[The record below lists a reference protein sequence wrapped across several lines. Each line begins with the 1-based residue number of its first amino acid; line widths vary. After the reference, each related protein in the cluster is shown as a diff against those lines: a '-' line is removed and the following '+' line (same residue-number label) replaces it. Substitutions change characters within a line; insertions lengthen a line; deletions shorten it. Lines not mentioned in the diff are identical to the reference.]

1 MRNRL
6 ARLGFKQPLIR
17 STTVP
22 VAMRR
27 LFLPLA
33 LVFLVPAAVA
43 QSSSQD
49 VVERMRDAYAAMYE
63 GVDDYTIET
72 DLYTMVYE
80 REPDGGPL
88 AFRSA
93 MKMDGVPGGDAMD
106 MGGAGL
112 SEEQL
117 QQMADGTTY
126 EGTADV
132 AGQAAHVLY
141 AADLSDFDENIEAGS
156 GRFYISA
163 DTWMPVKM
171 EMSAVQDGRPIEME
185 MRFLDYRTVDGITY
199 PFLTQMEMKNLN
211 DAMSAEDR
219 AQLEQMERELAN
231 MPAEQRAM
239 MERMLGD
246 QLDKLKEAMA
256 TGSFTQEVRVQQ
268 ITVNGGVPAGTF
280 ED

>member
-1 MRNRL
+1 
-6 ARLGFKQPLIR
+6 
-17 STTVP
+17 
-22 VAMRR
+22 MRR
-27 LFLPLA
+27 FFLPLA
-33 LVFLVPAAVA
+33 LVFLVPAAAA
-43 QSSSQD
+43 QRSSQD

-93 MKMDGVPGGDAMD
+93 MQMDGVGGGNSMD

-117 QQMADGTTY
+117 RQMADATTY

-132 AGQAAHVLY
+132 DGQATHVLY
-141 AADLSDFDENIEAGS
+141 AADLSTFDENIESGS

-163 DTWMPVKM
+163 DSWMPVKM
-171 EMSAVQDGRPIEME
+171 EMNAVQDGRPIDME
-185 MRFLDYRTVDGITY
+185 MRFSDYRTVDGILY
-199 PFLTQMEMKNLN
+199 PFLTEMEMKNLN

-219 AQLEQMERELAN
+219 AQLEQMERQLAE

-246 QLDKLKEAMA
+246 QLAKLKEAMA
-256 TGSFTQEVRVQQ
+256 SGSFTQEVRVQS
-268 ITVNGGVPAGTF
+268 ITVNGGVAPGTF
-280 ED
+280 DD